1 MRHIVSSS
9 HEMRDILRDQGLSQH
24 HIDDVVGT
32 KHSQGMLHDLAGKD
46 CEVILIGPTPEE
58 DIVFANK
65 LAVEDQKSKKGSYN
79 WRHERDKKLSRKF
92 KERQSRKG

>member
-9 HEMRDILRDQGLSQH
+9 QEMRDILRDQGLSQP

-32 KHSQGMLHDLAGKD
+32 KNSHGMLHDLAGKD

-58 DIVFANK
+58 DTVFANK
-65 LAVEDQKSKKGSYN
+65 KVVEDQKSKKGSYI
-79 WRHERDKKLSRKF
+79 WRHERDQRVSRKF